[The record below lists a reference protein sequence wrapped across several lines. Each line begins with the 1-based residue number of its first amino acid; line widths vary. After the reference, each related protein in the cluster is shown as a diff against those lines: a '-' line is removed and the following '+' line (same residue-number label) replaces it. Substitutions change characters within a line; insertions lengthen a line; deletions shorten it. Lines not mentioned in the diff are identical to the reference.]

1 MGLDMS
7 SEMSIMNL
15 GRRLE
20 SFLNS
25 LAEQRGLGANVAA
38 LGICVRQEE
47 LKDRQRFYSSASY
60 TTKEADGQR
69 RQ

>member
-47 LKDRQRFYSSASY
+47 LKDRQRFYPSASY